1 MQNDAGNAAMC
12 SVKLFLTMCSS
23 FLGLLLRM
31 YHISL
36 LVPRQ
41 PRPIRLEALLARIEP
56 RERMRL
62 GVKHDLIERQQVVG
76 AEEQVEVLERLGLHT
91 RKISTF
97 PCTLPTPGPGR
108 VELTSQKLSILSLF
122 GGGTSM
128 TSPTLVNPP
137 PFSTSVC
144 LTNASNI
151 SQPHSR
157 YSSSPVMRHM

>member
-1 MQNDAGNAAMC
+1 MQTDAGNAAIC
-12 SVKLFLTMCSS
+12 RVKSLTMCSS
-23 FLGLLLRM
+23 FLSLLLLTH
-31 YHISL
+31 HIPL
-36 LVPRQ
+36 LIPRQ
-41 PRPIRLEALLARIEP
+41 PRPIRFEALLTRIEP
-56 RERMRL
+56 RKRMRL
-62 GVKHDLIERQQVVG
+62 GIKHDLIQRQQIVR
-76 AEEQVEVLERLGLHT
+76 AEEQVEVLERLGLYT
-91 RKISTF
+91 PNISTF
-97 PCTLPTPGPGR
+97 TLPTQGSGR

-151 SQPHSR
+151 SQPQER